1 MTFLPDGHVA
11 VAPGQRHAVAEAVTI
26 WL

>member
-11 VAPGQRHAVAEAVTI
+11 VAP
-26 WL
+26 

>member
-11 VAPGQRHAVAEAVTI
+11 VAPGQRHAVADAV
-26 WL
+26 